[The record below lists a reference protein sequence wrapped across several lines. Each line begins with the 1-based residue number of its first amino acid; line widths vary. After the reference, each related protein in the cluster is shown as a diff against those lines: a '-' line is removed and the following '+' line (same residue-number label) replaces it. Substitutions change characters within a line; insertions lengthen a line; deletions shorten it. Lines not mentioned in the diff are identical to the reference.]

1 MVLKLDKVVP
11 FGRSFD
17 EYVRMFNLST
27 HDLQK
32 RILGVGDGPASFN
45 AEGTQLGYDITSIDP
60 IYQFNS
66 QLIKQRFE
74 QVVDSII
81 QQVENTPNDWVWT
94 YHQSPKI
101 LRENRVNALNKFL
114 EDYSQGKQERRY
126 QVGELPHLNLP
137 NGSYHLALCS
147 HFLFLYSDHYDYQ
160 FHLESILEMLR
171 ISSEVRI
178 FPLLTLML
186 EKSPYLPLIQ
196 QDLRAKGYQISVVKT
211 AYEFQKGG
219 NEMLVISGLTEN
231 PL

>member
-17 EYVRMFNLST
+17 EYIKMFNLST

-60 IYQFNS
+60 IYQFNR
-66 QLIKQRFE
+66 QHI
-74 QVVDSII
+74 
-81 QQVENTPNDWVWT
+81 
-94 YHQSPKI
+94 
-101 LRENRVNALNKFL
+101 
-114 EDYSQGKQERRY
+114 
-126 QVGELPHLNLP
+126 
-137 NGSYHLALCS
+137 
-147 HFLFLYSDHYDYQ
+147 LFLYSDHYDYQ

-186 EKSPYLPLIQ
+186 EKSPYLPLMQ
-196 QDLRAKGYQISVVKT
+196 QDLTAKGYQISVVKT

-219 NEMLVISGLTEN
+219 NEMLVIKSS
-231 PL
+231 